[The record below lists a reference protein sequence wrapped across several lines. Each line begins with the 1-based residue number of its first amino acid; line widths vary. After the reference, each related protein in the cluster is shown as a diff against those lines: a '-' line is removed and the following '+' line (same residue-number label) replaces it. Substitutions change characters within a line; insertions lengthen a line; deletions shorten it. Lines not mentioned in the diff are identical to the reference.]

1 MIKHLIV
8 GAMTFL
14 FLTGCT
20 YKNEAL
26 TLDSYKAEYK
36 GPALKTNKTVYLR
49 TVKDL
54 RANKNIIGYI
64 DQKSSS
70 AIRFYSNEN
79 FAEKYT
85 EGLGYALNLAG
96 FNLDAAKREAN
107 FVAEVY
113 IKDIEIIY
121 NDKNFDANLKGEIEI
136 EVVVRRGDETITQ
149 NFRQK
154 GSKWIAP
161 SYTSKDLEPFLY
173 SLFADSIDQIV
184 ARLASL

>member
-1 MIKHLIV
+1 MKHLIF
-8 GAMTFL
+8 AALALLIMS
-14 FLTGCT
+14 GCT

-26 TLDSYKAEYK
+26 NLDSYKAEYK
-36 GPALKTNKTVYLR
+36 GPLTRDKKVVYLK

-54 RANKNIIGYI
+54 RAKKNIVGYV
-64 DQKSSS
+64 DQKS
-70 AIRFYSNEN
+70 ANTINFYSNEN

-96 FNLDAAKREAN
+96 FNTDATSNEAN
-107 FVAEVY
+107 LVVEVY
-113 IKDIEIIY
+113 IKDIELIY
-121 NDKNFDANLKGEIEI
+121 NDKNFDANLLGEIEI
-136 EVVVRRGDETITQ
+136 EVVIRKGDDVITQ

-161 SYTSKDLEPFLY
+161 SYNSKDLEPFLY

-184 ARLASL
+184 TRLTRF

>member
-1 MIKHLIV
+1 MKHLFFVAI
-8 GAMTFL
+8 TLLL
-14 FLTGCT
+14 FSGCT

-26 TLDSYKAEYK
+26 NLESYKAEYQ
-36 GPALKTNKTVYLR
+36 GPLSRDKKIVYLR

-54 RANKNIIGYI
+54 RAKKNIIGYV
-64 DQKSSS
+64 DQKSTNT
-70 AIRFYSNEN
+70 IYFYSNEN

-96 FNLDAAKREAN
+96 FNTNASTNEAN
-107 FVAEVY
+107 LVVEVA
-113 IKDIEIIY
+113 IKDIEIVY

-136 EVVVRRGDETITQ
+136 EVVVRKGDEVITQ

-161 SYTSKDLEPFLY
+161 SYSSKDLEPFLY
-173 SLFADSIDQIV
+173 TLFADSIDQIV
-184 ARLASL
+184 ARLTRM

>member
-1 MIKHLIV
+1 MKHLFFM
-8 GAMTFL
+8 AMALLL
-14 FLTGCT
+14 FSGCA

-26 TLDSYKAEYK
+26 SLESYKAEYT
-36 GPALKTNKTVYLR
+36 GPLVRDKKTIYLR

-54 RANKNIIGYI
+54 RAQKNIIGYV
-64 DQKSSS
+64 DQKSTSS
-70 AIRFYSNEN
+70 IKFFSNEN
-79 FAEKYT
+79 FAEKYA

-96 FNLDAAKREAN
+96 FNTDATKSEASL
-107 FVAEVY
+107 VAEIY
-113 IKDIEIIY
+113 IKDIELVY

-136 EVVVRRGDETITQ
+136 EVIVRKGDEVITQ

-161 SYTSKDLEPFLY
+161 SYNSKDLEPFLY

-184 ARLASL
+184 TRLTRM

>member
-1 MIKHLIV
+1 MKQLIFI
-8 GAMTFL
+8 ALSLLL
-14 FLTGCT
+14 FSGCA
-20 YKNEAL
+20 YKNEPI
-26 TLDSYKAEYK
+26 TLQSYKSEYK
-36 GPALKTNKTVYLR
+36 GPLSKDKKTIYMR

-54 RANKNIIGYI
+54 RVKKNSIGYI
-64 DQKSSS
+64 DQKGGDTITFFSH
-70 AIRFYSNEN
+70 ED
-79 FAEKYT
+79 FADKYT

-96 FNLDAAKREAN
+96 FNTDATKSEAYL
-107 FVAEVY
+107 VVEVY
-113 IKDIEIIY
+113 IKDIELIY

-136 EVVVRRGDETITQ
+136 EVIARKGDEVITQ

-184 ARLASL
+184 TRLTRM